1 MALHHETTRQ
11 MLTLHTQAVANL
23 KLPKVELEKAE
34 WDFKVKRGAGGLIK
48 NVEAKQV

>member
-11 MLTLHTQAVANL
+11 MLTLRTQAVANL

-34 WDFKVKRGAGGLIK
+34 WDFNVKRSQGGFIK
-48 NVEAKQV
+48 KVEARQV